1 MQRDRLWELPLVSKW
16 DRLSF
21 LPAGPVATW
30 RHWGRVRGVTEE
42 SPLAVREGEAE
53 ENLCFQIRTGNG
65 SQRAPRI
72 VIPLFPSF
80 ALPDCNSAD
89 HVKSQDS
96 QHTPHSMTPSN
107 ASAPRSSTPSHGLT
121 ATLEPASGQKT
132 PSKVVYVFSTEM
144 ANK

>member
-1 MQRDRLWELPLVSKW
+1 MLVRQHGIRGKMHGVIEELPLVV
-16 DRLSF
+16 L
-21 LPAGPVATW
+21 
-30 RHWGRVRGVTEE
+30 
-42 SPLAVREGEAE
+42 EGEAG
-53 ENLCFQIRTGNG
+53 NFRGGKALLSFQKWFPKS
-65 SQRAPRI
+65 SQGRDCSLI
-72 VIPLFPSF
+72 SS
-80 ALPDCNSAD
+80 LPDCNSAD

-121 ATLEPASGQKT
+121 AALEPASGQKT